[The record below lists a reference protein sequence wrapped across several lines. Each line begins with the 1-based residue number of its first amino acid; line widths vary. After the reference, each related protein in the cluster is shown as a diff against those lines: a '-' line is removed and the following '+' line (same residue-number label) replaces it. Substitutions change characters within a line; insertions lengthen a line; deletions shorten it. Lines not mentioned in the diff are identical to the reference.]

1 VDPLEAYIA
10 ANYHRYS
17 EAAIRQSALAAGND
31 PRAVDAL
38 LDRYRG
44 HPAPP
49 GAGKRAARYLVYGYV
64 AVFAVLTVG
73 MIINSLGLV
82 GGGLGGAALTGIVV
96 LAVTLGV
103 GYGLSMIWVSS
114 RRLGLV
120 IVGGIAALWGLGSL
134 SFGGIGA
141 LLLFGAGL
149 VAVVGA
155 ILFSNRVGRD
165 VSTSMP
171 VLLSIPLLIL
181 LAIGG
186 ACVATGFP
194 IPGGGA

>member
-1 VDPLEAYIA
+1 
-10 ANYHRYS
+10 
-17 EAAIRQSALAAGND
+17 
-31 PRAVDAL
+31 
-38 LDRYRG
+38 
-44 HPAPP
+44 
-49 GAGKRAARYLVYGYV
+49 
-64 AVFAVLTVG
+64 
-73 MIINSLGLV
+73 
-82 GGGLGGAALTGIVV
+82 
-96 LAVTLGV
+96 
-103 GYGLSMIWVSS
+103 MIWVSS

-194 IPGGGA
+194 IPGGA